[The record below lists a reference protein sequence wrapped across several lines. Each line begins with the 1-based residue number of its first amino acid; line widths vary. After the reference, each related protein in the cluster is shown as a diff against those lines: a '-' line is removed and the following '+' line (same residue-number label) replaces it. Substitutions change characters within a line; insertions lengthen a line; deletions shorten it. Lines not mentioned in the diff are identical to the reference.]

1 MKISV
6 PYGKTVMTAEVPE
19 GNLLGVYESSLPPP
33 APDPVRDIRQ
43 AMDNPIGSPRLEE
56 LALGKKNAVV
66 ITSDHTRP
74 VPSHLMM
81 PEILRAL
88 RAGNPAID
96 VTILVATG
104 AHRATTQA
112 ELAAKLGP
120 EIAGREKIVVHDA
133 LDDRAMADLGTLPSG
148 GALRVNRLAVE
159 AELLVGEGFIE
170 PHFFA
175 GFSGGRKSILPGL
188 ASRETIC
195 ANHCAEFIRS
205 PYARTGVLEN
215 NPIHRDMLFAAE
227 KAGLDFILNVVI
239 DPAKRI
245 VKSFAGDP
253 RAAHGAGCGFLRSSC
268 GITVPE
274 ADIVITSNGGYPLDQ
289 NIYQCV
295 KGMTAG
301 EAVCRK
307 GGVIILSA
315 SCVDGHGGKSFY
327 EHLASQTPEEI
338 LASVAAVSRN
348 ATVPDQWQFQIL
360 ARIMASY
367 TVILVTKDC
376 DHRMIR
382 RMHLTPAA
390 TLQEALDQA
399 LKITGPRARVS
410 VIPDGVSVIPQRS

>member
-1 MKISV
+1 
-6 PYGKTVMTAEVPE
+6 MTAEVPE